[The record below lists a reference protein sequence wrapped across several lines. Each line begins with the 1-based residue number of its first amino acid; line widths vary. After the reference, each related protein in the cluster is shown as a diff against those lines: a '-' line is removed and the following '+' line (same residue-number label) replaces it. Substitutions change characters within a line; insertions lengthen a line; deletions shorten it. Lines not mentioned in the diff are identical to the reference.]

1 MLNQRFIYSACLL
14 GNNLK
19 LYEFGPKRKR
29 ERDESFH
36 EQQASCLRLFWA
48 QSHILR
54 KQIFALVV
62 WIRTHKPFHF
72 VSFINGFIVIAL
84 RTIEMW
90 ISKVNIA
97 FWDI

>member
-1 MLNQRFIYSACLL
+1 MPNQIFVYSACLL
-14 GNNLK
+14 GSDLK
-19 LYEFGPKRKR
+19 LYEFGLERKR
-29 ERDESFH
+29 ERDELFMNSRP
-36 EQQASCLRLFWA
+36 LRMFWA

-62 WIRTHKPFHF
+62 WILTQKPFHF
-72 VSFINGFIVIAL
+72 VSFINGFLVIAL

-90 ISKVNIA
+90 ILKVNIA